1 MEREMERKA
10 LSVSE
15 FSDALGTS
23 NDTTRRRIADGSIR
37 SVRFGRR
44 VLIPR
49 AELDRILAEG
59 CGPRAQIDEAADG
72 GLKRVGPSDG
82 Q

>member
-1 MEREMERKA
+1 MAPGIERKVPSVERQA

-15 FSDALGTS
+15 FSHALGTS

-37 SVRFGRR
+37 SVRYGRR

-49 AELDRILAEG
+49 TELDRVLAEG
-59 CGPRAQIDEAADG
+59 CGLQAG
-72 GLKRVGPSDG
+72 GGS
-82 Q
+82 